1 MQSEFESWDKSSLV
15 QYAYDAQEREA
26 ALQQQVKTLQ
36 MQIDWLQQDQRVC
49 LDSYRDLVRRMGVS
63 DARSGGV

>member
-1 MQSEFESWDKSSLV
+1 MQSEFESWDRASLV

-36 MQIDWLQQDQRVC
+36 MQIDWLQQDQRAC
-49 LDSYRDLVRRMGVS
+49 LDSYRDLVRRMGV
-63 DARSGGV
+63 GGEIR